1 MDVLWEPE
9 STAIG
14 WIQGLG
20 DWAAVPLLAITQLG
34 SQFVLIPLVALVFW
48 CVNPGLGARLFV
60 ALTLS
65 GVINYAGKAVFYGA
79 RPYWYSAQVTAYSS
93 GSSFGMPSQ
102 HAQAST
108 VFWGYLGLRSGR
120 RLWAWTAVALIAAIC
135 LSRIYLGV
143 HFFSDVLVGLLVGG
157 VILWAA
163 LRWEDRIVAWWLGLG
178 TARWVGCALAVSVLP
193 CLVAALWQSLA
204 RGDWTVPAEWIGA
217 TPTDPAGHTLTSLFT
232 VAGALLG
239 GLVGFT
245 LLAGRG
251 WYSAE
256 GSATSRAARFALGI
270 SGIVVVQVVV
280 HVVAGGLTGLAEAVV
295 MFAAYAGVAFW
306 AAFGAPEMFIRSGL
320 AGRPGAGAPEVR
332 GPAEEDGGDP
342 GAGRPGGVPADG
354 TARDDGK

>member
-20 DWAAVPLLAITQLG
+20 DWLAPPLVAVTQLG

-48 CVNPGLGARLFV
+48 CVHPGAGARLFV
-60 ALTLS
+60 VLTAS
-65 GVINYAGKAVFYGA
+65 GVVNYLGKAVFYGA
-79 RPYWYSAQVTAYSS
+79 RPYWYSAQVTAHSS

-108 VFWGYLGLRSGR
+108 VFWGYLGFRSGR
-120 RLWAWTAVALIAAIC
+120 RLLVWAAVALIAAIC

-143 HFFSDVLVGLLVGG
+143 HYFSDVLVGLLLGG
-157 VILWAA
+157 AVLWAA
-163 LRWEDRIVAWWLGLG
+163 LRWEDRIVAWWLGLD
-178 TARWVGCALAVSVLP
+178 TARWVGYALAASAVP
-193 CLVAALWQSLA
+193 CLVAALWQSLV

-217 TPTDPAGHTLTSLFT
+217 TPTDPAGYTLTSLFT
-232 VAGALLG
+232 VSGALLG
-239 GLVGFT
+239 GLAGFT

-256 GSATSRAARFALGI
+256 GSPTSRVARFALGI

-280 HVVAGGLTGLAEAVV
+280 HVVAGGLTGLTEAVV
-295 MFAAYAGVAFW
+295 MFAAYAGIAFW

-320 AGRPGAGAPEVR
+320 ARRPG
-332 GPAEEDGGDP
+332 P
-342 GAGRPGGVPADG
+342 GAAGGAAGEGDGAGHGRSGGVFGGSSP
-354 TARDDGK
+354 RDDGK